1 MQPEALDAESWKLI
15 SGLLIRLYLFATSLV
30 TFALSMLIAHGVVPS
45 LVATRHLPAKVQ
57 RIRPVFYG
65 IAAIAI
71 VAVVFFVTNILNLIG
86 VIYGIFPRWA
96 I

>member
-1 MQPEALDAESWKLI
+1 MEPQAIDAESWKLI
-15 SGLLIRLYLFATSLV
+15 SGLLIRLYLFAMSLV
-30 TFALSMLIAHGVVPS
+30 IFALSMLIAHGVIPS
-45 LVATRHLPAKVQ
+45 LVVTRHLPSNVQ
-57 RIRPVFYG
+57 SIRPVFYG